1 MHLPHPC
8 PTRRSSDLLGDYSRS
23 KAYFDALDGIRTVRA
38 LVDVVGREPPKFQPG
53 TQWAYSN
60 TGFVILGRVIEIVTG
75 EDYYDYMQ
83 RNVFAPA
90 GMKTASFPIYPRSG
104 IATVPMAYPYEVEFD
119 GDRQKLV
126 KDR

>member
-60 TGFVILGRVIEIVTG
+60 TGFVILGRVIEIVT
-75 EDYYDYMQ
+75 
-83 RNVFAPA
+83 
-90 GMKTASFPIYPRSG
+90 
-104 IATVPMAYPYEVEFD
+104 
-119 GDRQKLV
+119 DRKSTRLNSSHLV
-126 KDR
+126 KSYAVFCVQKKV